1 MIFNTHSN
9 LVGKHATLS
18 ASKYHWLRYSKDK
31 LQTWFLTQ
39 LQAAKG
45 TEWHNFAALAIKM
58 RQKLPRNGKT
68 VNMYVND
75 CIGFNMTP
83 EQVLFYS
90 IRSFGT
96 ADAIGF
102 RRIEGPDGQMRNEL
116 RIFDL
121 KTGVSKASFDQL
133 LIYSGFFMLEYDMLP
148 GDLDFVEFRIYQN
161 DAIEIWSP
169 QIEDLA
175 YVIDRIKTSDRILEE
190 MFEEL
195 IG

>member
-18 ASKYHWLRYSKDK
+18 ASKYHWLRYSPEK
-31 LQTWFLTQ
+31 LKTWFYNQ
-39 LQAAKG
+39 LATAKG

-68 VNMYVND
+68 VNQYVND
-75 CIGFNMTP
+75 CIGFGMTP

-102 RRIEGPDGQMRNEL
+102 RQIEGPDGRMRNEL

-133 LIYSGFFMLEYDMLP
+133 LIYSGFFMLEYNMLP

-161 DAIEIWSP
+161 DSVEAWSP

-175 YVIDRIKTSDRILEE
+175 YVLDRIKTSDRILEE

>member
-1 MIFNTHSN
+1 MLFNTHSN
-9 LVGKHATLS
+9 LAGKHATLS
-18 ASKYHWLRYSKDK
+18 ASKYHWLRYSPDK
-31 LQTWFLTQ
+31 LRSWFLTQ

-45 TEWHNFAALAIKM
+45 TELHNFAAMCIKLGI
-58 RQKLPRNGKT
+58 KLPRNTKT
-68 VNMYVND
+68 LNRYVND
-75 CIGFNMTP
+75 CIGFRMTP

-102 RRIEGPDGQMRNEL
+102 EQIEEDGKQLNVL

-148 GDLDFVEFRIYQN
+148 GDLDVVEFRIYQN
-161 DAIEIWSP
+161 DDVEIWTP

-175 YVIDRIKTSDRILEE
+175 YVMDRIKTSDRILEE

>member
-1 MIFNTHSN
+1 MIFNTHSH
-9 LVGKHATLS
+9 LAGKHATLS
-18 ASKYHWLRYSKDK
+18 ASKYHWLRYSPEK
-31 LQTWFLTQ
+31 LRTWFFTQ

-45 TEWHNFAALAIKM
+45 TELHNFAAIAIKM

-68 VNMYVND
+68 LNRYVND

-102 RRIEGPDGQMRNEL
+102 RQVEGPDGQKLSEL

-133 LIYSGFFMLEYDMLP
+133 LIYAGFFMLEYDMLP
-148 GDLDFVEFRIYQN
+148 GDFDLVEFRIYQN
-161 DAIEIWSP
+161 DSCEIWSP

-175 YVIDRIKTSDRILEE
+175 YVMDRIKTSDRILEE
-190 MFEEL
+190 MFAEL

>member
-1 MIFNTHSN
+1 
-9 LVGKHATLS
+9 
-18 ASKYHWLRYSKDK
+18 
-31 LQTWFLTQ
+31 
-39 LQAAKG
+39 
-45 TEWHNFAALAIKM
+45 
-58 RQKLPRNGKT
+58 LPRNTKT
-68 VNMYVND
+68 LNRYVND
-75 CIGFNMTP
+75 CIGFRMTP

-102 RRIEGPDGQMRNEL
+102 EQIEEDGKQLNVL

-148 GDLDFVEFRIYQN
+148 GDLDVVEFRIYQN
-161 DAIEIWSP
+161 DDVEIWTP

-175 YVIDRIKTSDRILEE
+175 YVMDRIKTSDRILEE

>member
-1 MIFNTHSN
+1 MIFNTHSH
-9 LVGKHATLS
+9 LAGKHATLS
-18 ASKYHWLRYSKDK
+18 ASKYHWLRYSPDK
-31 LQTWFLTQ
+31 LKTWFMNQ
-39 LQAAKG
+39 LATAKG
-45 TEWHNFAALAIKM
+45 TEWHNFAAMCIKM
-58 RQKLPRNGKT
+58 GQKLPRNNKT
-68 VNMYVND
+68 VNRYVND
-75 CIGFNMTP
+75 CIGFGMTP

-102 RRIEGPDGQMRNEL
+102 REVEVDGVKRNEL

-121 KTGVSKASFDQL
+121 KTGVTKASFDQL
-133 LIYSGFFMLEYDMLP
+133 LIYAGFFMLEYGYLP
-148 GDLDFVEFRIYQN
+148 GDLDYVEFRIYQN
-161 DAIEIWSP
+161 DDCEAWSP

>member
-1 MIFNTHSN
+1 MIFNAHSH
-9 LVGKHATLS
+9 LAGKHATLS
-18 ASKYHWLRYSKDK
+18 ASKYHWLRYSKEK
-31 LQTWFLTQ
+31 LQNWFLTQ

-45 TEWHNFAALAIKM
+45 TELHNFAAMCIKM

-68 VNMYVND
+68 LNRYVND
-75 CIGFNMTP
+75 SIGFNMTP

-102 RRIEGPDGQMRNEL
+102 RTIEVDGQMQNEL

-121 KTGVSKASFDQL
+121 KTGVTKASFDQL
-133 LIYSGFFMLEYDMLP
+133 LIYAGFFMLEYDFLP

-161 DAIEIWSP
+161 DEVEIWSP
-169 QIEDLA
+169 QIEDLV

-190 MFEEL
+190 MFEDL
-195 IG
+195 VG

>member
-1 MIFNTHSN
+1 MKFNRHSH
-9 LVGKHATLS
+9 LEGKHATLS
-18 ASKYHWLRYSKDK
+18 ASKYHWLRYSKEK
-31 LQTWFLTQ
+31 LQNWFLTQ

-45 TEWHNFAALAIKM
+45 TELHNFAALAIKM

-68 VNMYVND
+68 VNQYVND
-75 CIGFNMTP
+75 CIGYNMTP
-83 EQVLFYS
+83 EQVLFYT

-102 RRIEGPDGQMRNEL
+102 RQIEVEGILRNEL

-161 DAIEIWSP
+161 DAVEIWSP

-175 YVIDRIKTSDRILEE
+175 YVLDRIKTSDRILEE
-190 MFEEL
+190 MFAEL
-195 IG
+195 ID

>member
-1 MIFNTHSN
+1 MIFNTHSH
-9 LVGKHATLS
+9 LAGKHATLS
-18 ASKYHWLRYSKDK
+18 ASKYHWLRYSEDK
-31 LQTWFLTQ
+31 LKTWFLTQ

-45 TEWHNFAALAIKM
+45 TQLHNLAALLI
-58 RQKLPRNGKT
+58 QQGVKLPRNTKT
-68 VNMYVND
+68 LNRYVND
-75 CIGFNMTP
+75 CIGFRMTP

-102 RRIEGPDGQMRNEL
+102 EQIEDEFGNKLNVL

-133 LIYSGFFMLEYDMLP
+133 LIYAGFFMLEYDMLP
-148 GDLDFVEFRIYQN
+148 GDLDVVEFRIYQN
-161 DAIEIWSP
+161 DNVEIWSP

-175 YVIDRIKTSDRILEE
+175 YVLDRIKTSDRILEE
-190 MFEEL
+190 MFDTL
-195 IG
+195 VS

>member
-1 MIFNTHSN
+1 MQFNTHSH
-9 LVGKHATLS
+9 LAGKHATLS
-18 ASKYHWLRYSKDK
+18 ASKYHWLRYSPDK
-31 LQTWFLTQ
+31 LRTWFFTQ

-45 TEWHNFAALAIKM
+45 TELHNFAALSIKM
-58 RQKLPRNGKT
+58 GIKLPRNNKT
-68 VNMYVND
+68 LNRYVND
-75 CIGFNMTP
+75 CIGHRMTP

-102 RRIEGPDGQMRNEL
+102 EEVEGPDGQKMTIL

-133 LIYSGFFMLEYDMLP
+133 LIYAGFFMLEYNMLP
-148 GDLDFVEFRIYQN
+148 GDFDLVEFRIYQN
-161 DAIEIWSP
+161 DNVEIWSP

-175 YVIDRIKTSDRILEE
+175 YVLDRIKTSDRILEE

>member
-1 MIFNTHSN
+1 MQFNTHSH
-9 LVGKHATLS
+9 LAGKHATLS
-18 ASKYHWLRYSKDK
+18 ASKYHWLRYSKEK
-31 LQTWFLTQ
+31 LQNWFLTQ

-45 TEWHNFAALAIKM
+45 TELHNFAALCIKL

-68 VNMYVND
+68 LNQYVND

-102 RRIEGPDGQMRNEL
+102 REFEGEDGVMRNEL

-133 LIYSGFFMLEYDMLP
+133 LIYAGFFMLEYDMRP
-148 GDLDFVEFRIYQN
+148 GDLDYVEFRIYQN
-161 DAIEIWSP
+161 NAVETWSP
-169 QIEDLA
+169 AIEDLA
-175 YVIDRIKTSDRILEE
+175 YVIDRIQTSDRILEE
-190 MFEEL
+190 MFADL
-195 IG
+195 VG

>member
-1 MIFNTHSN
+1 
-9 LVGKHATLS
+9 
-18 ASKYHWLRYSKDK
+18 
-31 LQTWFLTQ
+31 

-45 TEWHNFAALAIKM
+45 TELHNFAALAIKM

-68 VNMYVND
+68 INRYVND

-102 RRIEGPDGQMRNEL
+102 RQIEIEGQMCNEL

-121 KTGVSKASFDQL
+121 KTGVTKASFDQL
-133 LIYSGFFMLEYDMLP
+133 LIYAGFFMLEYDMLP

-161 DAIEIWSP
+161 DDYEAWSP
-169 QIEDLA
+169 AIEDLT
-175 YVIDRIKTSDRILEE
+175 YVLDRIKTSDRILEE
-190 MFEEL
+190 MFSEL